1 MKHLLK
7 ITSAVLVLLLCALG
21 GVFLWRS
28 GFFAALSSQQA
39 LQDYISQF
47 APYSHLC
54 FFLLQFLSVVL
65 APIPSNLSAA
75 AGGMLFGTWPSFF
88 LTIAAV
94 LSASL
99 LVFLLARALG
109 QPFAD
114 RLVSRAISDKYLS
127 SSGQNRHFPHL
138 GLSLPFFPDD
148 LLCILAGLTAISTPR
163 FLVIV
168 VLTRPWGLLVAS
180 ALGGATLTLPLWAM
194 VLLGIIGVAVFLLGM
209 KYGDRWEESILKKF
223 RHTKEDSSRP

>member
-94 LSASL
+94 LSAAL
-99 LVFLLARALG
+99 LVLLLARALG
-109 QPFAD
+109 Q
-114 RLVSRAISDKYLS
+114 
-127 SSGQNRHFPHL
+127 
-138 GLSLPFFPDD
+138 
-148 LLCILAGLTAISTPR
+148 
-163 FLVIV
+163 
-168 VLTRPWGLLVAS
+168 
-180 ALGGATLTLPLWAM
+180 
-194 VLLGIIGVAVFLLGM
+194 
-209 KYGDRWEESILKKF
+209 
-223 RHTKEDSSRP
+223 

>member
-109 QPFAD
+109 QSFAD

-127 SSGQNRHFPHL
+127 IVRAKTDTFL
-138 GLSLPFFPDD
+138 ILAFLLPFFPDD

-180 ALGGATLTLPLWAM
+180 ALGGAHPDSPSLGYGPAGDHRCGRLPAGDEIRRP
-194 VLLGIIGVAVFLLGM
+194 LGGVHPE
-209 KYGDRWEESILKKF
+209 KI
-223 RHTKEDSSRP
+223 SSYKGR

>member
-109 QPFAD
+109 QSFAD

-127 SSGQNRHFPHL
+127 IVRAKTDTFL
-138 GLSLPFFPDD
+138 ILAFLLPFFPDD
-148 LLCILAGLTAISTPR
+148 LLCILAGSTAISTPR

-180 ALGGATLTLPLWAM
+180 AL
-194 VLLGIIGVAVFLLGM
+194 AV
-209 KYGDRWEESILKKF
+209 
-223 RHTKEDSSRP
+223 PP

>member
-65 APIPSNLSAA
+65 APSPATSAPPPA
-75 AGGMLFGTWPSFF
+75 GMLFGTWPSFF
-88 LTIAAV
+88 LTLAAV

-109 QPFAD
+109 QSFAD
-114 RLVSRAISDKYLS
+114 RLVSGPFPTSTS
-127 SSGQNRHFPHL
+127 PSSGLQNRHFPHP
-138 GLSLPFFPDD
+138 GLSPA
-148 LLCILAGLTAISTPR
+148 LL
-163 FLVIV
+163 
-168 VLTRPWGLLVAS
+168 
-180 ALGGATLTLPLWAM
+180 
-194 VLLGIIGVAVFLLGM
+194 
-209 KYGDRWEESILKKF
+209 
-223 RHTKEDSSRP
+223 SR

>member
-88 LTIAAV
+88 LPSPRSSPPPCWSFSWHARWAN
-94 LSASL
+94 L
-99 LVFLLARALG
+99 LR
-109 QPFAD
+109 
-114 RLVSRAISDKYLS
+114 
-127 SSGQNRHFPHL
+127 
-138 GLSLPFFPDD
+138 
-148 LLCILAGLTAISTPR
+148 TA
-163 FLVIV
+163 
-168 VLTRPWGLLVAS
+168 W
-180 ALGGATLTLPLWAM
+180 
-194 VLLGIIGVAVFLLGM
+194 
-209 KYGDRWEESILKKF
+209 
-223 RHTKEDSSRP
+223 

>member
-109 QPFAD
+109 QSFAD

-127 SSGQNRHFPHL
+127 IVRAKTDTFL
-138 GLSLPFFPDD
+138 ILAFLLPFFPDD
-148 LLCILAGLTAISTPR
+148 LHSGRAHRHLHPPFSGDRCAHSSLGPAGSQRLGRCHPDSPSLGYGPAGDHRCGRLPAGDEIR
-163 FLVIV
+163 
-168 VLTRPWGLLVAS
+168 RP
-180 ALGGATLTLPLWAM
+180 LGGVHPEKIPSYK
-194 VLLGIIGVAVFLLGM
+194 G
-209 KYGDRWEESILKKF
+209 R
-223 RHTKEDSSRP
+223 

>member
-65 APIPSNLSAA
+65 APIPATSAPPP
-75 AGGMLFGTWPSFF
+75 AGCSSAPGPPFF
-88 LTIAAV
+88 LPSPRSSPPPCWSFSWHARWAN
-94 LSASL
+94 L
-99 LVFLLARALG
+99 LR
-109 QPFAD
+109 
-114 RLVSRAISDKYLS
+114 
-127 SSGQNRHFPHL
+127 
-138 GLSLPFFPDD
+138 
-148 LLCILAGLTAISTPR
+148 TA
-163 FLVIV
+163 
-168 VLTRPWGLLVAS
+168 W
-180 ALGGATLTLPLWAM
+180 
-194 VLLGIIGVAVFLLGM
+194 
-209 KYGDRWEESILKKF
+209 
-223 RHTKEDSSRP
+223 

>member
-7 ITSAVLVLLLCALG
+7 LVSAVLVLLLCALG

-39 LQDYISQF
+39 LQDYIAQF

-75 AGGMLFGTWPSFF
+75 AGGMLFGTWPAFF
-88 LTIAAV
+88 LTVAAV

-99 LVFLLARALG
+99 LVFLLARTLG
-109 QPFAD
+109 QSFAD

-127 SSGQNRHFPHL
+127 VVRAKTDTFL
-138 GLSLPFFPDD
+138 ILAFLLPFFPDD
-148 LLCILAGLTAISTPR
+148 LLCILAGLTAISTRR
-163 FLVIV
+163 FLVIAA
-168 VLTRPWGLLVAS
+168 LTRPWGLLVAS
-180 ALGGATLTLPLWAM
+180 ALGGASFSLTWWGMALIGLCG
-194 VLLGIIGVAVFLLGM
+194 LGLFLVGM
-209 KYGDRWEESILKKF
+209 KYGDQVEERVLRRLRRKK
-223 RHTKEDSSRP
+223 

>member
-75 AGGMLFGTWPSFF
+75 WPSFF

-109 QPFAD
+109 QSFAD

-127 SSGQNRHFPHL
+127 IVRAKTDTFL
-138 GLSLPFFPDD
+138 ILAFLLPFFPDD

>member
-109 QPFAD
+109 QSFAD

-127 SSGQNRHFPHL
+127 IVRAKTLPRQLILFYLLKVCIHIFHRELYNIPLPVHESHIHAY
-138 GLSLPFFPDD
+138 SLPVPQFSLF
-148 LLCILAGLTAISTPR
+148 
-163 FLVIV
+163 
-168 VLTRPWGLLVAS
+168 
-180 ALGGATLTLPLWAM
+180 
-194 VLLGIIGVAVFLLGM
+194 
-209 KYGDRWEESILKKF
+209 
-223 RHTKEDSSRP
+223 

>member
-88 LTIAAV
+88 SHHRRGPL
-94 LSASL
+94 
-99 LVFLLARALG
+99 
-109 QPFAD
+109 
-114 RLVSRAISDKYLS
+114 RLPA
-127 SSGQNRHFPHL
+127 
-138 GLSLPFFPDD
+138 GLSPGTR
-148 LLCILAGLTAISTPR
+148 AGPIFLRTA
-163 FLVIV
+163 
-168 VLTRPWGLLVAS
+168 W
-180 ALGGATLTLPLWAM
+180 
-194 VLLGIIGVAVFLLGM
+194 
-209 KYGDRWEESILKKF
+209 
-223 RHTKEDSSRP
+223 